1 MIEEKSPLHDF
12 LGNSFPEPGASTM
25 TIPTSMTSKEI
36 ILPMSKA
43 SLSSSLMSQN
53 YENKNYEEHFES
65 KEKVERRNA
74 EDFSHLKQQEN
85 AVQTSCSVLSK
96 VTSDTT
102 NIIMNRSSKEDEN
115 TEDKISA
122 DEEYLLRKQRTIN
135 FPERFSEWSD
145 EQRKVAYDCN
155 FKLYM
160 EKFMETIPS
169 LTTTQ

>member
-1 MIEEKSPLHDF
+1 
-12 LGNSFPEPGASTM
+12 
-25 TIPTSMTSKEI
+25 
-36 ILPMSKA
+36 
-43 SLSSSLMSQN
+43 MSQN

-102 NIIMNRSSKEDEN
+102 NIIMNRGSKEDEN
-115 TEDKISA
+115 TEAINKNQISA
-122 DEEYLLRKQRTIN
+122 DEEYLLRKQRTIY

-145 EQRKVAYDCN
+145 EQRRIAYDCN